1 MENLLLTVL
10 IICNFLLTWHLG
22 ALSIVYPFQAD
33 SWCLL
38 EYYWVLL
45 KYCGLGWA
53 SCTPSRAQKCIGMP
67 VIIED
72 LRKID
77 NWQYINSVNLWVRFL
92 CCNYKDYNLN
102 PLFSQVLQVI
112 GVAHLFPGTRYLLRL
127 KLVQMLNELCTWS
140 QMFFPIPSLLFDCL
154 DFREVSQKEQTQKTK
169 VNFSSLLKVPK
180 SLLKSRDFQ
189 EECVQQFRFYQHI
202 LLNGATMYLSKK

>member
-1 MENLLLTVL
+1 MQRSCDSTRRSLL
-10 IICNFLLTWHLG
+10 IYMPLLHWPSRTERSFCLCCCAYWGL
-22 ALSIVYPFQAD
+22 A
-33 SWCLL
+33 SWC
-38 EYYWVLL
+38 
-45 KYCGLGWA
+45 
-53 SCTPSRAQKCIGMP
+53 SN
-67 VIIED
+67 VIFILFFFSILDEHLFPCSWLQED

-102 PLFSQVLQVI
+102 LLFSQVLQVI

-169 VNFSSLLKVPK
+169 VNFSLLLKVPK